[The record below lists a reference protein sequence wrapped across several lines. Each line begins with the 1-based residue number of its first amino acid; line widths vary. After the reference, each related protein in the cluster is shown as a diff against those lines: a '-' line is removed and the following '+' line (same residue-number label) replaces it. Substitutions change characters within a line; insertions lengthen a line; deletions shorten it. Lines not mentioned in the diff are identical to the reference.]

1 MRRKI
6 VSNFKVGDR
15 VVVNRKNKSSWAY
28 GYAEA
33 LLYWEN
39 HRTVLSVIENEEVSL
54 KVGNNNV
61 SYWVSPEEIQHVNR
75 PTIIINKNYERN
87 T

>member
-1 MRRKI
+1 MMRRFKI
-6 VSNFKVGDR
+6 GDKVI
-15 VVVNRKNKSSWAY
+15 VNRKNKRVWAY
-28 GYAEA
+28 GYMEA

-39 HRTVLSVIENEEVSL
+39 HRTVLSVIENREVSL
-54 KVGNNNV
+54 KVGNNDEGW
-61 SYWVSPEEIQHVNR
+61 WVSPEEIQHVNR